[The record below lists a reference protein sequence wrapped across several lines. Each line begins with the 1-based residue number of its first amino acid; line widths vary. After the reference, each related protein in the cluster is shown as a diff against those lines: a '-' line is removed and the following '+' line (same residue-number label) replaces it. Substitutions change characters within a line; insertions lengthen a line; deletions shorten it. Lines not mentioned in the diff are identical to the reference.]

1 MREGP
6 PAPAVRPLNPCPPPA
21 LPRAAW
27 VLNVAGQVETSVDMF
42 LMVAA
47 VLNSLCIHG
56 MTTDKM
62 DQQKERKA
70 K

>member
-1 MREGP
+1 
-6 PAPAVRPLNPCPPPA
+6 
-21 LPRAAW
+21 
-27 VLNVAGQVETSVDMF
+27 VAGQVETSVDMF